1 MAGGARDEASPAGG
15 TPAPAPAPVATG
27 AQQLLARAAAFTAK
41 FAAGIGI
48 SSISRVFSSAAGSA
62 TPGEKRPRG
71 DDGSEHPSRPRG
83 EQEKELP
90 LASAG
95 IGDGGEGERRL
106 KVRQDRQQ
114 KQQLEE
120 QQPRT
125 PAVTFASGAQRYIT
139 PVRGLAPE
147 IAALVMESVE
157 KMNKLRDEVLEQ
169 REEYSRMLSTMQ
181 ANTTPAVKS
190 PSVQTPP
197 DVIGGRNNPVDLLG
211 ASPAGGDGGAG
222 RAHLGSAA
230 GSPIPA
236 DLVKRMERVRVTTRA
251 SAKAHAQ
258 KEEELAAMEDLLQQ
272 QQANRAA
279 AQTRKSEAALKAEF
293 PAAYRARRPG
303 SEVISDNR
311 TESGRTPS
319 GQGSGHGVVEEDV
332 AEVEGAEDPALTPLT
347 PEEEEKVLDAL
358 DETIQPRNEQLAFHK
373 DEGAPCTRYDF
384 ASMRGG
390 EWLND
395 EVINFYLRMI
405 KDRQVR
411 DAEAGGR
418 LPKVWVWTTMFYK
431 KLYSVE
437 SGSYVGKYDYKGVK
451 RWTLPARL
459 KARKLP
465 AESVFDVDKIIV
477 PLHQEVHWTVCVIDL
492 RAKRLTFYD
501 SMHHSDVLNALTN
514 LKRWLSDEHQAKKG
528 EPLDLSDWEVVERPH
543 EHGEAVPSQLNGV
556 DCGVFM
562 LKMAEYQARDAKMTF
577 SQDDMPFFR
586 RRIVADILNG
596 KIA

>member
-1 MAGGARDEASPAGG
+1 
-15 TPAPAPAPVATG
+15 
-27 AQQLLARAAAFTAK
+27 
-41 FAAGIGI
+41 
-48 SSISRVFSSAAGSA
+48 
-62 TPGEKRPRG
+62 
-71 DDGSEHPSRPRG
+71 
-83 EQEKELP
+83 
-90 LASAG
+90 
-95 IGDGGEGERRL
+95 
-106 KVRQDRQQ
+106 
-114 KQQLEE
+114 
-120 QQPRT
+120 
-125 PAVTFASGAQRYIT
+125 
-139 PVRGLAPE
+139 
-147 IAALVMESVE
+147 MESVE

-251 SAKAHAQ
+251 SAKAHAR

-332 AEVEGAEDPALTPLT
+332 AEVAGAEDPALTPLT